1 MRVQEEST
9 VLRVQQESTVLRVQ
23 EESTVLRVQ
32 KKSTVLRV
40 QEKSPVLRGQEK
52 SMQVEK
58 TGGKG
63 GKYRKRGKEEIVPVV
78 DPPGFQ
84 QESPQLAHPEQPV
97 TR

>member
-1 MRVQEEST
+1 
-9 VLRVQQESTVLRVQ
+9 
-23 EESTVLRVQ
+23 
-32 KKSTVLRV
+32 
-40 QEKSPVLRGQEK
+40 
-52 SMQVEK
+52 MQVEK